1 MVPVR
6 HERWPESAL
15 LRPSPWARR
24 GGTVCPSC
32 WYQGDAVPRRG
43 TAGGAERLCT
53 HALVAEQVPCQR
65 VRGIRACGTPLAHH
79 ESTEARRGDE
89 AHHAKSALPICG
101 HLQQGGCQAREET
114 TNVTDGAPH
123 PGMAPGGAGARA
135 RAVWPAPDRAPC
147 LQGGHG
153 AHRGARWPPR
163 SCQPVGTRATLW
175 RRKEPSMH
183 EDARQ
188 LTTASG
194 RGSVA
199 NHRKQESLDSQVI
212 DFLRENF
219 LIWLPKANFATEPPT
234 LTNRVPQIFPLS
246 SP

>member
-1 MVPVR
+1 LVLIVELTLEESCARQQAGYGERRGIVLHIAEVWQDSLRVFLAGLMVPVR

-123 PGMAPGGAGARA
+123 PGLAMREPSAVAVREGVPSGQDAPASSP
-135 RAVWPAPDRAPC
+135 PAPWDGPRW
-147 LQGGHG
+147 GWS
-153 AHRGARWPPR
+153 AR
-163 SCQPVGTRATLW
+163 T
-175 RRKEPSMH
+175 
-183 EDARQ
+183 
-188 LTTASG
+188 SG
-194 RGSVA
+194 VA
-199 NHRKQESLDSQVI
+199 C
-212 DFLRENF
+212 
-219 LIWLPKANFATEPPT
+219 A
-234 LTNRVPQIFPLS
+234 
-246 SP
+246 

>member
-1 MVPVR
+1 MPRARCRYVGTSSR
-6 HERWPESAL
+6 GA
-15 LRPSPWARR
+15 ARR
-24 GGTVCPSC
+24 GRRRPTSPTARRTLGSPCASPAPWRC
-32 WYQGDAVPRRG
+32 GRACRLGRMRPRR
-43 TAGGAERLCT
+43 
-53 HALVAEQVPCQR
+53 AL
-65 VRGIRACGTPLAHH
+65 
-79 ESTEARRGDE
+79 
-89 AHHAKSALPICG
+89 
-101 HLQQGGCQAREET
+101 
-114 TNVTDGAPH
+114 PH

-219 LIWLPKANFATEPPT
+219 CIWLPKANFATEPPT

-246 SP
+246 NP